1 MKKILTVILDGFG
14 MRNEKHGNAVLNS
27 NINNFISLW
36 ENYPHCLLKA
46 SEEAVGLEEH
56 QMGNSEVGHT
66 TIGAG
71 RLIKQPLKEVTDFLD
86 EEYKKNV
93 VYQELIN
100 YLKENNRP
108 LHIIGLTSDGG
119 IHSHIRLMLKM
130 IDNLYNSGI
139 KKIYYHAI
147 TDGRDTKTEVS
158 YNYIKEVDDKLTGY
172 HIGKVESVCGRYYA
186 MDRDKKWNRTQKYY
200 DLLVGNYS
208 IPVSD
213 FSKAINACY
222 KKNIT
227 DEFLPPLSLNDNVK
241 ISDGDA
247 VLWMNYRPD
256 RAKQILNALTDP
268 DFTAFST
275 IKMPHLQTVTLY
287 PIKEAINSKSLLSNQ
302 EISNPLGVY
311 LSKLGLSQARIAET
325 EKYAHVTYFFDGGK
339 ELQLEKCD
347 RFLIPSPKVA
357 TYDLKP
363 EMSAAEVTKQ
373 AIKCMEDDYD
383 FIFMN
388 YANPDMV
395 GHTGNYEA
403 TIKAL
408 EAVDICL
415 GKLKEIADANFY
427 KMIIL
432 ADHGNADLML
442 DENNNPI
449 TTHSLSLVPFILT
462 DKKIKLENG
471 DLTQVA
477 CTILEYMDIARPK
490 EMQNTNSLIVKE

>member
-1 MKKILTVILDGFG
+1 MKKILTVVLDGFG

-27 NINNFISLW
+27 NINNFINLW
-36 ENYPHCLLKA
+36 ENYPHCLLRA
-46 SEEAVGLEEH
+46 SEEAVGLEPH

-71 RLIKQPLKEVTDFLD
+71 RLIKQPLKEYTDFLT
-86 EEYKKNV
+86 EEYKNNKTYND
-93 VYQELIN
+93 LIS
-100 YLKENNRP
+100 YLKENNKP

-119 IHSHIRLMLKM
+119 VHSHIRLILKM

-147 TDGRDTKTEVS
+147 TDGRDTKINVS
-158 YNYIKEVDDKLTGY
+158 YNYIKEIDDKLKNY
-172 HIGKVESVCGRYYA
+172 NIGEVITVCGRYYA
-186 MDRDKKWNRTQKYY
+186 MDRDQKWSRTQKYY

-208 IPVSD
+208 ILVPD
-213 FSKAINACY
+213 FSKAINVCY

-227 DEFLPPLSLNDNVK
+227 DEFLPPLSINNNIK
-241 ISDGDA
+241 IIDGDA

-256 RAKQILNALTDP
+256 RAKQIMSALTNQE
-268 DFTAFST
+268 FSSFST
-275 IKMPHLQTVTLY
+275 FKMPNLKVYTLY
-287 PIKEAINSKSLLSNQ
+287 PIKEAINSVSFLPNQ
-302 EISNPLGVY
+302 KITNPLGVY

-325 EKYAHVTYFFDGGK
+325 EKYAHVTYFFDGGQ
-339 ELQLEKCD
+339 ELNLDKCD
-347 RFLIPSPKVA
+347 RYLIPSPKVA

-363 EMSAAEVTKQ
+363 EMSAPEVTKQ
-373 AIKCMEDDYD
+373 AIKCMEEDYD

-408 EAVDICL
+408 EVVDICL

-432 ADHGNADLML
+432 ADHGNADLMQ

-449 TTHSLSLVPFILT
+449 TTHSLSLVPFIIT

-471 DLTQVA
+471 NLTQVA
-477 CTILEYMDIARPK
+477 STILDYMDIAKPK
-490 EMQNTNSLIVKE
+490 EMQNTTSLIIKE